1 MNNIRYLLLMS
12 LYPKLPE
19 YSLRIYFR
27 ISKNNQMATLF
38 ITKAVLEEFSD
49 AVRNI

>member
-12 LYPKLPE
+12 LYPKPHE
-19 YSLRIYFR
+19 YNLRIYFR
-27 ISKNNQMATLF
+27 ISRNNQITTRL
-38 ITKAVLEEFSD
+38 ITKAVLEELSD